1 MKPLYAVF
9 GNPIAH
15 SLSPII
21 HQQFALQ
28 TGVSLCYKKIEVPL
42 LQFEDVVTDFFKQG
56 GKGLNITLPFK
67 ERANA
72 MAHVQSPRASTA
84 GAANMLWMEGG
95 SLHADNTDGVGLIR
109 DLQQH
114 AIPLTHKTI
123 LLLGAGGAARGII
136 GPLLQENPVSLT
148 LANRTFEKA
157 QALQQVF
164 PTALIC
170 KLDELTHD
178 YDLIINATSASF
190 NDSDLLIPQVLFS
203 NHPFCY
209 DLAYGKNRTTPF
221 VQKAKQLGC
230 VAIDGTGMLIE
241 QAAEAFFIWHG
252 IRPNTLYCA
261 RSQF

>member
-21 HQQFALQ
+21 HQQFSLQ

-42 LQFEDVVTDFFKQG
+42 LQFEEVVTDFFKQG

-67 ERANA
+67 ERAYA
-72 MAHVQSPRASTA
+72 MADVQSPRASTA
-84 GAANMLWMEGG
+84 GAANVLWMEGY

-114 AIPLTHKTI
+114 AIPLTHKAI

-136 GPLLQENPVSLT
+136 GPLLQENPASLT

-157 QALQQVF
+157 QLLQQVF
-164 PTALIC
+164 PLVITCQLD
-170 KLDELTHD
+170 KLRQD

-190 NDSDLLIPQVLFS
+190 NDRALLVPQAIFS

-209 DLAYGKNRTTPF
+209 DLAYGKNRATPF

-230 VAIDGTGMLIE
+230 TAMDGTGMLIE

-252 IRPNTLYCA
+252 IRP
-261 RSQF
+261 RSLSLFK